1 MKRAADL
8 FAFDT
13 HPTTSSL
20 LAKTWTT
27 HSEPD
32 PDAEFLSNAVSHWE
46 MVVTRQQGDGWVTLR
61 GPETKA
67 SPAGI
72 PGEAEFLGVV
82 FAHGTFMPQLDMRR
96 LVDSSVTLPLVSD
109 DAFWLDGAAWELPRA
124 DNADVF
130 VERLVRA
137 GLLVH
142 DPIAAAAVRDDADDD
157 VDGLSTRSVERRV
170 ARATGLTRGTIRQ
183 IARAEKAV
191 ELLGAGVAALEVV
204 RRLEFADQPHL
215 TRSLR
220 RFVGVTPSQIAPVR

>member
-13 HPTTSSL
+13 RPSTSSL
-20 LAKTWTT
+20 LAMTWSTR
-27 HSEPD
+27 SEPE
-32 PDAEFLSNAVSHWE
+32 PDAEFMSAAASNWE
-46 MVVTRQQGDGWVTLR
+46 MVVTRQQGGGWVSLR

-82 FAHGTFMPQLDMRR
+82 FTHGTFMPQLDMRR
-96 LVDSSVTLPLVSD
+96 LVDRSVTFPLVSD
-109 DAFWLDGAAWELPRA
+109 EAFWFDGAAWELPRA
-124 DNADVF
+124 HNADVF

-142 DPIAAAAVRDDADDD
+142 DPVAAAALNDDD

-183 IARAEKAV
+183 IARAERAV
-191 ELLGAGVAALEVV
+191 ALLGDGVAALEVV
-204 RRLEFADQPHL
+204 RRLEVADQPHL

-220 RFVGVTPSQIAPVR
+220 RFVGLTPSQIATP

>member
-13 HPTTSSL
+13 RPSTSSL
-20 LAKTWTT
+20 LAMTWTT
-27 HSEPD
+27 HTEPD
-32 PDAEFLSNAVSHWE
+32 PDAEFLSNAVSNWE
-46 MVVTRQQGDGWVTLR
+46 MVVTRQWGDGWVTLR

-72 PGEAEFLGVV
+72 PAEAEFLGVV

-96 LVDSSVTLPLVSD
+96 LVDSSVTFPLVSD
-109 DAFWLDGAAWELPRA
+109 EAFWFDGEAWEVPRA
-124 DNADVF
+124 HNADVF

-142 DPIAAAAVRDDADDD
+142 DPVAAAAVQDDDA

-183 IARAEKAV
+183 IARAEQAV

-215 TRSLR
+215 TRSLK
-220 RFVGVTPSQIAPVR
+220 RFVGLTPSQIAPVP